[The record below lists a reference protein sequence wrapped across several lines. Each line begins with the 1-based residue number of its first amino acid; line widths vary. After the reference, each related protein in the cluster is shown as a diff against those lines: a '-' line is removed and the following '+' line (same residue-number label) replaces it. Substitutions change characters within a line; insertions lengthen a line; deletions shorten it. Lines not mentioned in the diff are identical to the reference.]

1 MTSLKSRP
9 RCCDH
14 NEEEEEEE
22 VEAEVEED
30 SGEGC
35 CASTKQLST
44 ELEFEDRRFELEN
57 EDDGEDATSA
67 TV

>member
-14 NEEEEEEE
+14 NEEEEEE

-44 ELEFEDRRFELEN
+44 ELEFEDRRFEI
-57 EDDGEDATSA
+57 EDDGEDAKSA
-67 TV
+67 T